1 MGGGDARGL
10 GTCAPMWIGCAAFS
24 RCFDRWF
31 GRGVEGGDAVVR
43 VPWTYVLCAAL
54 NQRVYNFDLLPITIK
69 VL

>member
-1 MGGGDARGL
+1 M
-10 GTCAPMWIGCAAFS
+10 
-24 RCFDRWF
+24 
-31 GRGVEGGDAVVR
+31 RGVWAHVRPCGSVVQPSAGASTDGSDEGDEGGDAVVR